1 MAINSIRY
9 RRGSVDVGAATKSC
23 AISLLAL
30 AGSVRE
36 IPDSF
41 FVARRPGKL
50 SLWGTHRGGNERCV
64 LHCSRG
70 GQPAL
75 HPANDACDSSDRCID
90 GSDPTASLVS
100 CSCVALWIAGRYF
113 FLVLLFVASFRG
125 LSSFSFFAVRALT
138 SGVLRVWSTT
148 RATTVTGD
156 AVVN

>member
-70 GQPAL
+70 GQRSEEHTSELQSRL
-75 HPANDACDSSDRCID
+75 HLVCRPLLEKKKIHV
-90 GSDPTASLVS
+90 GSPYGCYQYPILVS
-100 CSCVALWIAGRYF
+100 NCEIAL
-113 FLVLLFVASFRG
+113 
-125 LSSFSFFAVRALT
+125 
-138 SGVLRVWSTT
+138 
-148 RATTVTGD
+148 
-156 AVVN
+156 

>member
-64 LHCSRG
+64 LHLSRG
-70 GQPAL
+70 GQPA
-75 HPANDACDSSDRCID
+75 PPPTNDARDSPGGCIARA
-90 GSDPTASLVS
+90 DPHAFPV
-100 CSCVALWIAGRYF
+100 F
-113 FLVLLFVASFRG
+113 FE
-125 LSSFSFFAVRALT
+125 
-138 SGVLRVWSTT
+138 
-148 RATTVTGD
+148 
-156 AVVN
+156 